1 MVTPLSG
8 TYAGIGQQVRWG
20 LDLAV
25 KEVNAAGGIM
35 GRPIELLY
43 EDEEANPAV
52 AVQKAEKL
60 FEVAKVDFLT
70 GTVSSGS
77 TLAVGQLAERAG
89 KLIATT
95 VSFAD
100 SITGDR
106 CSPNVFRVNA
116 RAGQQSA
123 ALAVWLSKEKPQA
136 KVFYLGP
143 DYEMGRS
150 TVAAFKASAEKVGAS
165 TVGEVFAPLD
175 AKDYTQYFGQVRA
188 ARPQVLYTSVA
199 GNDTVRLLSQMQ
211 EFGLLNNLSLVGASG
226 TVTSQNISAIGKAA
240 EGFVTGVGY
249 STEIASPENKK
260 FVDAFKAA
268 YKAEP
273 DLYGADSYGLIYA
286 YKAAVEKAKSTET
299 DKVREAL
306 RGLKWMTPQ
315 GEKTIRA
322 GDHQA
327 VQTMYVVR
335 ITNGQF
341 KIGRRASRATSADRA
356 PDSLHAVLSLA
367 SVAADDRGQPL
378 HSRSHMRAA
387 VMTEVLDYI
396 EFVLA
401 PQVVTGLAFG
411 VAVILVA
418 IGLTIIFG
426 LLDVINMSHG
436 EFYAFGAFGALA
448 LGWLGVPFWLLL
460 VLVPLAML
468 PVGYAVERVLIQ
480 RVFNRPDRHVT
491 TLLLTFGLG
500 MVLEDAFRLGFGPN
514 PYRPETPIPGAV
526 ELFGIFLPNYR
537 LFLIVV
543 GAIVIAAV
551 ALVVYRTRLGAM
563 VRAAAFDRNMAASL
577 GVPVAWVYAGAF
589 AFGISLAGFAGV
601 LLAPI
606 YSVFPTMGRDFI
618 LMAFTVVIV
627 GGMGS
632 IAGAVVAG
640 PVPHPGAGDRRALH
654 LAGVDRSDRVRDH
667 GGDADGAPAR
677 SVRAARTCLTR

>member
-1 MVTPLSG
+1 VEAYRICTLAAALAAATATAASAAEAIKIGVVTPLSG

-20 LDLAV
+20 LDLAA

-60 FEVAKVDFLT
+60 FEIGKVDFLT

-175 AKDYTQYFGQVRA
+175 AKDYTQYFGQIRA

-199 GNDTVRLLSQMQ
+199 GNDTVRLLTQLA
-211 EFGLLNNLSLVGASG
+211 EFGLLNNLAMVGASG
-226 TVTSQNISAIGKAA
+226 TVTSQNIGAIGQAA

-249 STEIASPENKK
+249 STEINSPENKK
-260 FVDAFKAA
+260 FVETFKAA
-268 YKAEP
+268 YKADP

-286 YKAAVEKAKSTET
+286 YKAAVENAKSTEA
-299 DKVREAL
+299 DKVRTAL

-341 KIGRRASRATSADRA
+341 KIG
-356 PDSLHAVLSLA
+356 
-367 SVAADDRGQPL
+367 GQ
-378 HSRSHMRAA
+378 
-387 VMTEVLDYI
+387 VDGED
-396 EFVLA
+396 
-401 PQVVTGLAFG
+401 
-411 VAVILVA
+411 A
-418 IGLTIIFG
+418 IG
-426 LLDVINMSHG
+426 
-436 EFYAFGAFGALA
+436 A
-448 LGWLGVPFWLLL
+448 
-460 VLVPLAML
+460 
-468 PVGYAVERVLIQ
+468 
-480 RVFNRPDRHVT
+480 
-491 TLLLTFGLG
+491 
-500 MVLEDAFRLGFGPN
+500 DAC
-514 PYRPETPIPGAV
+514 
-526 ELFGIFLPNYR
+526 
-537 LFLIVV
+537 
-543 GAIVIAAV
+543 
-551 ALVVYRTRLGAM
+551 TR
-563 VRAAAFDRNMAASL
+563 F
-577 GVPVAWVYAGAF
+577 
-589 AFGISLAGFAGV
+589 
-601 LLAPI
+601 
-606 YSVFPTMGRDFI
+606 
-618 LMAFTVVIV
+618 
-627 GGMGS
+627 
-632 IAGAVVAG
+632 
-640 PVPHPGAGDRRALH
+640 
-654 LAGVDRSDRVRDH
+654 
-667 GGDADGAPAR
+667 
-677 SVRAARTCLTR
+677 